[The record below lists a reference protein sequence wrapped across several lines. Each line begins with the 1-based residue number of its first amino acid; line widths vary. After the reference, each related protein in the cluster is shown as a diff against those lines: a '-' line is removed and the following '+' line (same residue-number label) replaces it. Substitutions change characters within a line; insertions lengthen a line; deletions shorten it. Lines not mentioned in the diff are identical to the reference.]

1 MIACVSE
8 RDKESERKIKKI
20 VKVHTEVRLD
30 YKWMGTSGTDTNK
43 MFQKN
48 PPCSQSFCLS
58 PDVKYMSLNFHWSFS
73 LILSFSLKFQAVVIL
88 VGSGF
93 EFIRYSNNLKEVLC
107 RSGLT

>member
-1 MIACVSE
+1 MSE

-58 PDVKYMSLNFHWSFS
+58 PDVIYMSLSFHLSSF
-73 LILSFSLKFQAVVIL
+73 LILLFSLKFEAVVIL

-93 EFIRYSNNLKEVLC
+93 EFMRYSNNSKTILC
-107 RSGLT
+107 GSGLA